1 MQPQPQ
7 YPPPAYG
14 YPTPPPQATPPPGPP
29 PAYGPAPA
37 YYPPP
42 PPPPPAFHT
51 REGVKFFSYGLLLQV
66 IATLLGFLL
75 ALIAIALF
83 SSMISGNIEGSIG
96 SLLAIAGVG
105 ILIGLVILIALILF
119 IIGLIKF
126 FQGKDEF
133 GPIHAKNFQMAI
145 LFLILGIVIPWIG
158 GAFSP
163 GYSFGTSLENYYASI
178 RTAMILSGAL
188 AIVGAVFM
196 TLSLMYFV
204 KAFTREEAS
213 KFKLGQILIVV
224 GPIIGLIAVIA
235 LTMSTPKGIKPE
247 DLWNAWGAIS
257 LAPQV
262 GYIVSTG
269 GYFLFYQGYKSILGK
284 MNTNQIVPGVQLPP
298 PLGAPPQPQ
307 FAAPAPPPVSP
318 QPQPS
323 TMPPPTAPPQPA
335 PPQYPTQPSQ
345 PPVQPYQPPGS
356 APSYQP
362 PSQPYPYPPPQQ
374 PAQYP
379 PPGQTPQYRPPQ

>member
-1 MQPQPQ
+1 M
-7 YPPPAYG
+7 
-14 YPTPPPQATPPPGPP
+14 
-29 PAYGPAPA
+29 
-37 YYPPP
+37 
-42 PPPPPAFHT
+42 
-51 REGVKFFSYGLLLQV
+51 
-66 IATLLGFLL
+66 LGFLL